1 MSIVSSNGILV
12 NIDWMSKDAIN
23 SWGSWLAISLQKEK
37 ESLTV
42 YSLIVYCFSKGTKN
56 VARL

>member
-42 YSLIVYCFSKGTKN
+42 IVYCFSKGTKN